1 MASQENIPSQ
11 ENPDPAPSRK
21 IRKRR
26 GSRSNGGS
34 DPRLKELL
42 LALQAARDGDFSIR
56 LNTGNGII
64 GKIFRVF
71 NQYVELNEWRGAE
84 LMRVS
89 KAIGEEGR
97 LTERAPYARVKAG
110 WRQSVEAVNNL
121 IDNLV
126 QPTTE
131 VGRVITA
138 VARGDLSEKMRMEID
153 GRPLKG
159 EFLQIGNIVNT
170 MVDQLSS
177 FAGEVTRVAREVGT
191 EGKLGG
197 QAEVKGVAGTWKG
210 LTDNVNAMA
219 NSLTSQVRNIAE
231 VTTAV
236 AQGDLSRKI
245 TVQAQGEILQL
256 KNTINTMVDQL
267 NSFASE
273 VSRVAREVGTEG
285 KLGGQAVVPGVA
297 GTWKDLTNNVNW
309 MADNLTGQVRNIAEV
324 TKAVA
329 QGDLSKKITVDVKG
343 EILELKNTINTMVDQ
358 LSAFAAEVT
367 RVAREVGTEGKLG
380 GQARVEG
387 VAGTWKD
394 LTDNVNGM
402 ANNLTG
408 QVRNIAEVTT
418 AVAQGDLSKKITVE
432 VKGEILE
439 LKNTINT
446 MVDQLS
452 AFAAEVTRVAREVGT
467 EGKLGGQAKVEGVA
481 GTWKDLTD
489 NVNGMANNLTGQVR
503 NIAEVSK
510 AIAQGDLSKKIT
522 VEVKGEILELK
533 NTINT
538 MVDQLSAFA
547 AEVTRVA
554 REVGTEGKLG
564 GQAKVEGVAGTWKDL
579 TDNVNGMANN
589 LTGQVRNIAEV
600 TTAVAQGDLSKKIT
614 VEVKGEILELKNTV
628 NTMVDQLSA
637 FAAEVSRV
645 AREVGTE
652 GKLGGQAD
660 VKGVAGTWK
669 DLTDNV
675 NYMATNLT
683 DQVRNI
689 AEVTTAVAQ
698 GDLSKKITVE
708 VKGEILRL
716 KNTINTMV
724 DQLSAFA
731 AEVTRVAKEVGTDG
745 KLGGQAEVKGV
756 AGTWKDLTDNVNK
769 MATNL
774 TDQVRNIAAVT
785 TAVAQG
791 DLSKKIT
798 VEVRGEILELK
809 NTINTMVD
817 QLNAFASEVSRVA
830 REVGTEGKL
839 GGQARVEGV
848 GGTWKDLTDNV
859 NYMATNLTDQV
870 RNIAAVTTA
879 VAQGDLSKKITVFV
893 KGEILELKNTINT
906 MVDQL
911 NAFASE
917 VTRVAKEVGTDG
929 RLGGQAEVRGVS
941 GIWKD
946 LTDNVNRMATN
957 LTDQVRNIALVTT
970 GVANGDLSQKITVDA
985 RGEILQLKNTINRM
999 VDQLNAFAAEVTR
1012 VAKEVGTDGKLGGQ
1026 AEVKGVS
1033 GTWKDLTDNVNAMAG
1048 SLTSQVRDIAKVTTA
1063 VADGD
1068 LSQKI
1073 TVDARGEILQLKD
1086 TINKMVD
1093 QLNSFASEVS
1103 RVARE
1108 VGTEGK
1114 LGGQAEL
1121 KGVAGTWKDLT
1132 DNVNRMANNLTDQ
1145 VRNIALVTTAVAQ
1158 GDLSKKITVEVK
1170 GEILELKN
1178 TINTMVDQLNA
1189 FAAEVTR
1196 VAREVGTFGIL
1207 GGQARV
1213 GGVAGTWKD
1222 LTDNVNQ
1229 LAANLT
1235 TQVRAI
1241 ADVATAVTRGDLTR
1255 SVAVEAQGEVEELK
1269 NNINQMIVT
1278 LKETTQKNI
1287 EQDWLKTNLAKFSRM
1302 LQGQRDLQT
1311 VAQSIMS
1318 ELTPLVSAQHG
1329 VFYVKDSEGGQPL
1342 LKLLSSYGYKAR
1354 KTVANKFEIGESLV
1368 GQCALE
1374 KKPILITNPPEDYIK
1389 ISSGLG
1395 EGTPQNIIVLPVL
1408 FEGQVLAITELA
1420 SFDQF
1425 SQVHQLFLE
1434 QLMESLGVVL
1444 NMIGASMRTEELLK
1458 QSQALAGELQSQQEE
1473 LKRSNEELEEQTQ
1486 ALKASQELLRQ
1497 QQEELQRT
1505 NEDLEEKARLLSD
1518 QKKMVETKNR
1528 ELELAQAS
1536 LQEKAE
1542 QLAITSK
1549 YKSEFLANMSHEL
1562 RTPLNSILLLARL
1575 VGENKDK
1582 NLSPKQIDYL
1592 QTIYASGN
1600 DLLGLINEVLDL
1612 SKIEAGKMD
1621 IQIQEFNPQELESF
1635 AERSFRQIAEQK
1647 GLDYEIKID
1656 ESAPALMK
1664 TDPQRL
1670 EQVLRNLLSNAF
1682 KFTDSGKVELNISAA
1697 GPASH
1702 LISPILREA
1711 TNVVA
1716 ISVTDSGIGIPKDKQ
1731 RIIFEAFQQGD
1742 SGANRKHGG
1751 TGLGLTIS
1759 REIIRLLGGE
1769 IHLSSEQ
1776 GQGSTFTVYLPE
1788 TYVATATPTDF
1799 ATTSLRSPEL
1809 TSPTDVVLP
1818 QDLFTKTEFIDD
1830 RYEIRHGDKTLLVI
1844 DDDEHFADV
1853 MIDIA
1858 HQKGFKAVVA
1868 HKGDTGL
1875 ALAHEFI
1882 PDAIILDI
1890 NLPVMDGW
1898 TLLTRLKHH
1907 PRTRHIPVQII
1918 SISEERHRGL
1928 QEGAFAYLVKPVS
1941 SEALDSAIN
1950 NILDFIKR
1958 GTKTLLVVE
1967 DDEAQRKAIVELIGA
1982 GDLNIIPAST
1992 GEEALNLI
2000 KTERVD
2006 CMVLDLSLPD
2016 MDGFELLEEIK
2027 SRHNDLPVIVYTGR
2041 ELTEKEETQLK
2052 RYADSIVIKGVSSP
2066 ERLLDETALFL
2077 HRIESKLPKE
2087 KEQILKQ
2094 LHDLDA
2100 VLANKKVLIVDD
2112 DVRNIFALTSVLEN
2126 SVSADQPMRI
2136 LFAENGRDGIEILEQ
2151 NPDIDLVLMD
2161 IMMPGMDGYE
2171 TIKELRKKEHFR
2183 KLAVIALT
2191 AKAMKGDREKCMEAG
2206 ASDYIAK
2213 PVDVE
2218 KLLSLMRVWLYRGE
2232 TQIN

>member
-1 MASQENIPSQ
+1 MAIDENIPSDESQ
-11 ENPDPAPSRK
+11 DQTVLPPAKKSNAR
-21 IRKRR
+21 RKRR
-26 GSRSNGGS
+26 GNGGAK
-34 DPRLKELL
+34 DDRLEKLL
-42 LALQAARDGDFSIR
+42 EALKAARDGDFSVRMPIER
-56 LNTGNGII
+56 NGII
-64 GKIFRVF
+64 GKISRVF
-71 NQYVELNEWRGAE
+71 NDYVGMNEQRMNEL
-84 LMRVS
+84 LRVS
-89 KAIGEEGR
+89 KAIGEEGK
-97 LTERAPYARVKAG
+97 LTERAHLARAKRG
-110 WRQSVEAVNNL
+110 WKRGAEAVNAL

-138 VARGDLSEKMRMEID
+138 VARGDLTEKMRMEID

-159 EFLQIGNIVNT
+159 EFQQIGNIVNT

-197 QAEVKGVAGTWKG
+197 QADVKGVAGTWKG

-256 KNTINTMVDQL
+256 K
-267 NSFASE
+267 E
-273 VSRVAREVGTEG
+273 
-285 KLGGQAVVPGVA
+285 
-297 GTWKDLTNNVNW
+297 
-309 MADNLTGQVRNIAEV
+309 
-324 TKAVA
+324 
-329 QGDLSKKITVDVKG
+329 
-343 EILELKNTINTMVDQ
+343 TINTMVDQ

-380 GQARVEG
+380 GQA
-387 VAGTWKD
+387 
-394 LTDNVNGM
+394 
-402 ANNLTG
+402 
-408 QVRNIAEVTT
+408 
-418 AVAQGDLSKKITVE
+418 
-432 VKGEILE
+432 
-439 LKNTINT
+439 
-446 MVDQLS
+446 
-452 AFAAEVTRVAREVGT
+452 
-467 EGKLGGQAKVEGVA
+467 
-481 GTWKDLTD
+481 
-489 NVNGMANNLTGQVR
+489 
-503 NIAEVSK
+503 
-510 AIAQGDLSKKIT
+510 
-522 VEVKGEILELK
+522 
-533 NTINT
+533 
-538 MVDQLSAFA
+538 
-547 AEVTRVA
+547 
-554 REVGTEGKLG
+554 
-564 GQAKVEGVAGTWKDL
+564 
-579 TDNVNGMANN
+579 
-589 LTGQVRNIAEV
+589 
-600 TTAVAQGDLSKKIT
+600 
-614 VEVKGEILELKNTV
+614 
-628 NTMVDQLSA
+628 
-637 FAAEVSRV
+637 
-645 AREVGTE
+645 
-652 GKLGGQAD
+652 D
-660 VKGVAGTWK
+660 VKGVAGTWS

-675 NYMATNLT
+675 NKMASNLT

-769 MATNL
+769 MANNL

-817 QLNAFASEVSRVA
+817 QLNGFASEVSRVA

-848 GGTWKDLTDNV
+848 AGTWKDLTDNV

-999 VDQLNAFAAEVTR
+999 LDQLNAFAAEVTR

-1063 VADGD
+1063 VANGD

-1093 QLNSFASEVS
+1093 QLNGFASEVS

-1114 LGGQAEL
+1114 LGGQAEI

-1158 GDLSKKITVEVK
+1158 GDLSKKITVEAK

-1189 FAAEVTR
+1189 FAAEVSR
-1196 VAREVGTFGIL
+1196 VAREVGTEGIL
-1207 GGQARV
+1207 GGQADV
-1213 GGVAGTWKD
+1213 KGVAGTWKD

-1241 ADVATAVTRGDLTR
+1241 AEVATAVTRGDLTR
-1255 SVAVEAQGEVEELK
+1255 SVAVEAMGEVEELK
-1269 NNINQMIVT
+1269 NSINQMILT

-1329 VFYVKDSEGGQPL
+1329 VFYVKDNNNGEPT
-1342 LKLLSSYGYKAR
+1342 LKLLSSYGYKER
-1354 KTVANKFEIGESLV
+1354 KSVANRFQIGESLV

-1374 KKPILITNPPEDYIK
+1374 KKPILITNPPGDYIK
-1389 ISSGLG
+1389 ITSGLG
-1395 EGTPQNIIVLPVL
+1395 EGTPRNIIVLPVL
-1408 FEGQVLAITELA
+1408 FEGQVLAVTELA
-1420 SFDQF
+1420 SFEHF
-1425 SQVHQLFLE
+1425 SPIHQLFLE

-1518 QKKMVETKNR
+1518 QKKMVESKNR

-1575 VGENKDK
+1575 IAENKDQ
-1582 NLSPKQIDYL
+1582 NLTEKQVEYL

-1621 IQIQEFNPQELESF
+1621 IHIQEFELSELYGF
-1635 AERSFRQIAEQK
+1635 ADRSFRQIAEQK
-1647 GLDYEIKID
+1647 GLEYTID
-1656 ESAPALMK
+1656 IAETSPAVMK

-1682 KFTDSGKVELNISAA
+1682 KFTDSGKVELRISAA
-1697 GPASH
+1697 EPAPY
-1702 LISPILREA
+1702 LVAPTLVEA
-1711 TNVVA
+1711 EKVVA
-1716 ISVTDSGIGIPKDKQ
+1716 ISVIDTGIGIPKDKQ

-1742 SGANRKHGG
+1742 SGSNRRHGG

-1759 REIIRLLGGE
+1759 REIVRLLGGE
-1769 IHLSSEQ
+1769 IHLSSEPSE
-1776 GQGSTFTVYLPE
+1776 GSTFTVYLPE
-1788 TYVATATPTDF
+1788 TYSAVAGSSDF
-1799 ATTSLRSPEL
+1799 QIAGLRKTESAAQPQ
-1809 TSPTDVVLP
+1809 DVTLP
-1818 QDLFTKTEFIDD
+1818 QDLFSKTEFIDD
-1830 RYEIRHGDKTLLVI
+1830 RYDIRAGNKTLLII
-1844 DDDEHFADV
+1844 DDDEKFSAI
-1853 MIDIA
+1853 MMDIA
-1858 HQKGFKAVVA
+1858 HQKGFKVIIAY
-1868 HKGDTGL
+1868 KGDTGL

-1890 NLPVMDGW
+1890 DLPIMDGW
-1898 TLLTRLKHH
+1898 TVLARLKHH

-1918 SISEERHRGL
+1918 SIMEERHRGM
-1928 QEGAFAYLVKPVS
+1928 QEGALAYLMKPVS
-1941 SEALDSAIN
+1941 SDSLDIALEK
-1950 NILDFIKR
+1950 ILDFINR
-1958 GTKTLLVVE
+1958 GMKTLLVVE
-1967 DDEAQRKAIVELIGA
+1967 DDEVQRKAIAEMIGA
-1982 GDLNIIPAST
+1982 TDLDILPAAT
-1992 GEEALNLI
+1992 GAEAIELLHQNKI
-2000 KTERVD
+2000 D
-2006 CMVLDLSLPD
+2006 CIVLDLSLPD
-2016 MDGFELLEEIK
+2016 MDGFVLLEDVK
-2027 SRHNDLPVIVYTGR
+2027 TRHTDVPVIVYTGR

-2077 HRIESKLPKE
+2077 HRVESELPQE
-2087 KEQILKQ
+2087 KGQILKR
-2094 LHDLDA
+2094 LHDLDS
-2100 VLANKKVLIVDD
+2100 VLANKKILIVDD

-2126 SVSADQPMRI
+2126 SVPLDQPMKI
-2136 LFAENGRDGIEILEQ
+2136 LFAENGREGLEMLER
-2151 NPDIDLVLMD
+2151 NPDTDLVLMD

-2171 TIKELRKKEHFR
+2171 TIRELRKRENFR

-2218 KLLSLMRVWLYRGE
+2218 KLLSLMRVWLYKGDGE
-2232 TQIN
+2232 GAN